1 MLETFSAASH
11 DEVLQLVAQ
20 IAILLFTAR
29 LFGGI
34 SLRLGQPAVVGEIL
48 AGVILGPSLLSSLVP
63 WIGQLVIPQTEVQGY
78 MLEVVAL
85 IGVMLLLVVTGLETD
100 LALIRRR
107 AGTAVGVAIGGLVL
121 PFATGFALGYAIP
134 EELLA
139 DPSQRSVFA
148 LFLATALSISAIPV
162 LAKVLMDLDL
172 MRRDIGQTLL
182 AAGMIDDITGWTL
195 LGLVTALAS
204 AATLTTGTVAVTIGM
219 VVVFIVATVTVGVWI
234 VDRSSAFVLQRFR
247 GRDHMLTLVV
257 VLAFGWGAFTQFLHL
272 EPVLGAFAIGIL
284 FGRSNRLP
292 TDTIHKIEAMALAV
306 FAPIFFAVAGLK
318 VDITAILTPQLL
330 SLTLVVIAVATV
342 GKVVGAYLG
351 ARLLSGQDHWSA
363 LAYGSGLNA
372 RGALEIIIATIGL
385 SLGILTQEMFS
396 IIVVMAIATSLM
408 APVALRYTTR
418 RIEVGEE
425 ERKRLQKEAAL
436 QKSFVGQISRVLVPV
451 RPGGEP
457 VRFTREI
464 QSALLNQFHRMKSIS
479 VTLCVATPAEGR
491 AAAVEYLGGLK
502 ELFDATVSTRIL
514 VSTDPVDAILHEAA
528 AGGYDLMVL
537 GASTAERSR
546 TSLFGQVID
555 DLIKLSPCPTM
566 LVRAV
571 DLDSGWEPQRI
582 LVATNGTAE
591 ATRAAELAL
600 AVVGDG
606 VEVIGV
612 HIVTVSQGWSVRGN
626 AEDVTSELDRAA
638 LALGRGIRTYSRRAD
653 DVTSGILAAI
663 DEFRVDLLVLGT
675 SVRAGTTSLHLGP
688 RVEHLV
694 NDAPIPVMVVNR

>member
-1 MLETFSAASH
+1 
-11 DEVLQLVAQ
+11 
-20 IAILLFTAR
+20 
-29 LFGGI
+29 
-34 SLRLGQPAVVGEIL
+34 
-48 AGVILGPSLLSSLVP
+48 
-63 WIGQLVIPQTEVQGY
+63 
-78 MLEVVAL
+78 
-85 IGVMLLLVVTGLETD
+85 
-100 LALIRRR
+100 
-107 AGTAVGVAIGGLVL
+107 
-121 PFATGFALGYAIP
+121 
-134 EELLA
+134 
-139 DPSQRSVFA
+139 
-148 LFLATALSISAIPV
+148 
-162 LAKVLMDLDL
+162 
-172 MRRDIGQTLL
+172 
-182 AAGMIDDITGWTL
+182 
-195 LGLVTALAS
+195 

-234 VDRSSAFVLQRFR
+234 VDRSSALVQQRFR

-292 TDTIHKIEAMALAV
+292 ADTIHKIEAMALAV

-408 APVALRYTTR
+408 APVALRYTTG

-451 RPGGEP
+451 RPGGES

-479 VTLCVATPAEGR
+479 VTLCVATPPEGR
-491 AAAVEYLGGLK
+491 AAAAEYLGGLK
-502 ELFDATVSTRIL
+502 ELFDSTVTTRVL
-514 VSTDPVDAILHEAA
+514 PSTDPVDAILHEA

-546 TSLFGQVID
+546 TSLFGPVID

-600 AVVGDG
+600 TVVGEG

-612 HIVTVSQGWSVRGN
+612 HIVTVSHGWSARGN

-638 LALGRGIRTYSRRAD
+638 LNLGRGIRTYSRRAD

-663 DEFRVDLLVLGT
+663 DEFRADLLVLGT

-694 NDAPIPVMVVNR
+694 SDAPIPVMVVNR